1 MSPRGCNSATRPA
14 GRSWRTIWQKTFCS
28 RTRRAISWPYCEPK
42 SKIRTRS
49 LSCNGVTLL
58 NRFRS
63 FRLGPCGEQFFEHG
77 VAVNP
82 PVAAE
87 PLDVHSAVLEEI
99 DLPVLAGGEGQHR
112 QGAFAVVLQPVA
124 DLGLIEALEEGQQP
138 VKWVA
143 LHLLNLRS
151 VRSLRMVWNPG
162 SR

>member
-1 MSPRGCNSATRPA
+1 MPRIGIPSSKIAGSHWGAPGAYTLAGPPEKIKPRGFISATRAA
-14 GRSWRTIWQKTFCS
+14 GRSWRTSWQKTFCS

-63 FRLGPCGEQFFEHG
+63 FRLGPCGEQFFEHS
-77 VAVNP
+77 VVVNP

-112 QGAFAVVLQPVA
+112 QGSFAVVLQP
-124 DLGLIEALEEGQQP
+124 G
-138 VKWVA
+138 
-143 LHLLNLRS
+143 
-151 VRSLRMVWNPG
+151 
-162 SR
+162 